1 MVPRSLHGLFLGGA
15 MLDVPAMSD
24 PTTMPPLAVA
34 FGADHAGVQLK
45 DYLAATLREEGFAVH
60 DFGTTGTEP
69 VDYPDYAH
77 RVAAAV
83 AEGTVQLGVLVCA
96 TGIGMSIAANRH
108 PAIRCAVAHD
118 VTSARL
124 SRAHNNANVLAL
136 GARVIGQ
143 MVAPDCLHAFV
154 ATGFEGGRHAPRL
167 AKLGKVGKVAA

>member
-1 MVPRSLHGLFLGGA
+1 MVLRTLHGLFPGGA
-15 MLDVPAMSD
+15 MLDVRAMSD
-24 PTTMPPLAVA
+24 PTTLSPLAIA
-34 FGADHAGVQLK
+34 FGAGHAGVQLK
-45 DYLAATLREEGFAVH
+45 DHLAAMLREEGFAVH

-96 TGIGMSIAANRH
+96 TGIGMSIAANGY
-108 PAIRCAVAHD
+108 PAVRCAVAHD
-118 VTSARL
+118 VTSAGL
-124 SRAHNNANVLAL
+124 SRAANNTNVPAL

-143 MVAPDCLHAFV
+143 MAALDCLHAFV

-167 AKLGKVGKVAA
+167 AKLGMAGEVAA

>member
-1 MVPRSLHGLFLGGA
+1 
-15 MLDVPAMSD
+15 MSQ

-34 FGADHAGVQLK
+34 FGADHAGVALK
-45 DYLAATLREEGFAVH
+45 DHLADALREEGFAIH
-60 DFGTTGTEP
+60 DLGTTGP
-69 VDYPDYAH
+69 ASADYPDYAY

-83 AEGTVQLGVLVCA
+83 ADGTAQLGVLVCG

-136 GARVIGQ
+136 GARVIGPV
-143 MVAPDCLHAFV
+143 VALDCLHAFLG
-154 ATGFEGGRHAPRL
+154 TGFEGGRHDARV
-167 AKLGKVGKVAA
+167 AKLGMVGKAAA

>member
-1 MVPRSLHGLFLGGA
+1 

-24 PTTMPPLAVA
+24 PTTPPPLAVA

-45 DYLAATLREEGFAVH
+45 DHLAATLREEGFAVH

-136 GARVIGQ
+136 GARVTGQ
-143 MVAPDCLHAFV
+143 MVALDCLHAFV
-154 ATGFEGGRHAPRL
+154 ATGLEGGRHAPRL
-167 AKLGKVGKVAA
+167 ARLGMAKKVAA